1 MSEEVNMSE
10 EVKTAE
16 EKQGT
21 TIPLLADESIEDDTR
36 VEDAVT
42 LASEEVKAV
51 LEDVVIGGMKE
62 LVSSETKDAG
72 ELIENA
78 VENAV
83 DNVVKEGVELVETAK
98 DEVLA
103 GIREKM
109 SECGIKKSTL
119 AVLVRYTVEAV
130 EDTPMKGADQKDYAI
145 RLIGDLISELPAGE
159 EKEFLE
165 IALSSGSVE
174 GTIELIVSASRGELN
189 VNKVVE
195 VASTSCLS
203 GLLACMAKKQN

>member
-21 TIPLLADESIEDDTR
+21 TIPLLADESIEHDTR
-36 VEDAVT
+36 VEDAVI
-42 LASEEVKAV
+42 LASKEVKAV
-51 LEDVVIGGMKE
+51 LEDAMIEGVRE

-72 ELIENA
+72 ELI
-78 VENAV
+78 ENAV